1 MCECTPDT
9 VHDMC
14 NAGFDP
20 EPSATGVAT
29 WALQD
34 ALNGYD
40 DFLLHVGDIR

>member
-1 MCECTPDT
+1 MCL
-9 VHDMC
+9 VALFR